1 MQTTIEK
8 ELWKNN
14 KVMLP
19 FILSEEKLTEQEDSR
34 LDLFEKGLEAD
45 IKKSDT
51 IEMAVEKIVKMALAA
66 EFGPSL
72 LTSPGSRAMINTI
85 SYGILHDSEMRKQ
98 VLLIVDRFAK

>member
-1 MQTTIEK
+1 MQTTIER
-8 ELWKNN
+8 ELWKND

-19 FILSEEKLTEQEDSR
+19 FLLSEEKLNKKEASSI
-34 LDLFEKGLEAD
+34 DLFEKGLEAD
-45 IKKSDT
+45 IKKNDT
-51 IEMAVEKIVKMALAA
+51 IEIAVEKIVKMALAA

-85 SYGILHDSEMRKQ
+85 SYGILHDAELRKQ